1 MKVEQHLI
9 PNETTDLMEDK
20 ALGKRKMFEIY
31 FSNNLYYLAV
41 FKGRY
46 NFQMRYLTLALMSVQ
61 CICVVI
67 CMKLSVTYPA
77 SDGKQYLTPVAVV
90 MGEILKLLTSLFMIF
105 LISGGKSMREFIY
118 ALKCEFLYDIR
129 GNFLVTIPGVLFL
142 FQNNLTYI
150 ALERLPA
157 SVYQVTA
164 QLKVL
169 TTAIFSVILF
179 KRKLGT
185 TRWFA
190 CFLLFIGVLL
200 VQKTSN
206 SKMKGSTDSFQFMVG
221 FLASVTCSITS
232 GLGSVIIEKVIKDT
246 DNTKDTTHIIDVEN
260 PAKREYLLEKDSNNK
275 IQYKS
280 TVWGRNVILSLIGIF
295 GGSPIAWMSCKEKI
309 LKDGIFQG
317 FSWLTILVIFLN
329 AYGGFIVVGVLKY
342 SDSIMKC
349 FFNALT
355 IVIITLLSWA
365 FMGDSIPSIKFF
377 IAATIVI
384 IAINIYT
391 LNKVLPDLWHTKLS
405 NLFRFK
411 SSPAAY

>member
-1 MKVEQHLI
+1 MVEQHLI
-9 PNETTDLMEDK
+9 QNETTDLIENK
-20 ALGKRKMFEIY
+20 IPGKMRMFEIY
-31 FSNNLYYLAV
+31 FANDLYYFSV
-41 FKGRY
+41 FKGKF
-46 NFQMRYLTLALMSVQ
+46 NFQMRYLTLTLMSIQ

-77 SDGKQYLTPVAVV
+77 SDGKQYLTPIAVV

-105 LISGGKSMREFIY
+105 LISGGKSIKEFMY
-118 ALKCEFLYDIR
+118 ALKCEFSYDVR
-129 GNFLVTIPGVLFL
+129 GNLLVTIPGVLFL
-142 FQNNLTYI
+142 LQNNLTYI

-179 KRKLGT
+179 KRKLGPI
-185 TRWFA
+185 RWFA

-206 SKMKGSTDSFQFMVG
+206 SRMKGGIDSFQFMVG

-232 GLGSVIIEKVIKDT
+232 GLGSVIIEKVVKDT
-246 DNTKDTTHIIDVEN
+246 DNIKDTMYTIDIED
-260 PAKREYLLEKDSNNK
+260 PTKRESLLEQGFNNK

-295 GGSPIAWMSCKEKI
+295 GGSPVAWIYCKEKI

-329 AYGGFIVVGVLKY
+329 SCGGFIVVGVLKY

-355 IVIITLLSWA
+355 IVIITILSWA
-365 FMGDSIPSIKFF
+365 FMGDNIPSIKFF

-384 IAINIYT
+384 VAINIYT
-391 LNKVLPDLWHTKLS
+391 LNKVLPDPWHTKLTKW
-405 NLFRFK
+405 FEFK
-411 SSPAAY
+411 SNAAAY